1 VPVVVVQS
9 HLEMMPP
16 STLKTN
22 TIQILEDSFVFVEN
36 LTIHIPKRKSLTLCV
51 SLLIAGH

>member
-1 VPVVVVQS
+1 MPVVVVQS

-16 STLKTN
+16 SIRKTN
-22 TIQILEDSFVFVEN
+22 TIRISKDSFVFVEN